1 MVGHSYIV
9 YGPLIA
15 GMATIL
21 YEGLPI
27 RPDAGI
33 WWSLV
38 EKYKVTAM
46 FSAPTAVRVLKK
58 QDPAFLKKYDLS
70 SLRALFLAGEP
81 LDEPTATWIAE
92 APGQADHRQLLADR
106 DRLADPDHLPTASRR
121 RRSKFGSPGVPMYG
135 YDVKLI
141 DETTGEE
148 LTGANQKGVVAIE
161 GPLPPG
167 CMQTVWR
174 DDDALRQDLLE
185 HGSRAARSTAPS
197 TGASATRTATTSSSA
212 APTTSSTSPATGWA
226 RARSRRASPATP
238 TWPRWRW
245 SAWPTR

>member
-15 GMATIL
+15 GMATIM

-58 QDPAFLKKYDLS
+58 QDPAFLRKYDLS

-81 LDEPTATWIAE
+81 LDEPTAR
-92 APGQADHRQLLADR
+92 GS
-106 DRLADPDHLPTASRR
+106 PTASAC
-121 RRSKFGSPGVPMYG
+121 RSST
-135 YDVKLI
+135 
-141 DETTGEE
+141 TTGRPKAA
-148 LTGANQKGVVAIE
+148 GRS
-161 GPLPPG
+161 
-167 CMQTVWR
+167 WR
-174 DDDALRQDLLE
+174 WPMA
-185 HGSRAARSTAPS
+185 SRSGRASSAARAC
-197 TGASATRTATTSSSA
+197 RCTATT
-212 APTTSSTSPATGWA
+212 
-226 RARSRRASPATP
+226 
-238 TWPRWRW
+238 
-245 SAWPTR
+245 